1 MRTSNPRP
9 SLSVLVGGL
18 AVGVA
23 VLSAALAWA
32 ALRPAPVVVV
42 PGVRTN
48 QVAIPEEIPAAAAR
62 KFAYLYLSFFD
73 DYTPETVE
81 DRSTYLLRLLAPEVL
96 EKVRRELLERATYV
110 IRTRES
116 SHLLLPPLPEGG
128 DSKIERLP
136 GGLLR
141 LEVAAERRIY
151 IASEE
156 KGRAR
161 MRYTLLL
168 RPAFPSDQDSFGF
181 VVAGQTL
188 VSEPVESPA
197 PEAGRGRRE

>member
-1 MRTSNPRP
+1 MNSKKKPAPLT
-9 SLSVLVGGL
+9 LLIGGL
-18 AVGVA
+18 LAINLLLAG
-23 VLSAALAWA
+23 ALVWT
-32 ALRPAPVVVV
+32 ALRPAPVVIV
-42 PGVRTN
+42 PGVRAN

-62 KFAYLYLSFFD
+62 KFGYLYLSFFD

-116 SHLLLPPLPEGG
+116 SHLLLPPLSDGE

-136 GGLLR
+136 GDLFR
-141 LEVAAERRIY
+141 LHVAAERRIY

-156 KGRAR
+156 KGRSR
-161 MRYTLLL
+161 VRYTLLL
-168 RPAFPSDQDSFGF
+168 RPAFPSDQDAFGF

-188 VSEPVESPA
+188 ENEPVGSAA
-197 PEAGRGRRE
+197 PEMGRTRRD

>member
-1 MRTSNPRP
+1 MSDR
-9 SLSVLVGGL
+9 SLPTPNVLLVGGL
-18 AVGVA
+18 MGAVA
-23 VLSAALAWA
+23 ILSLALTWS
-32 ALRPAPVVVV
+32 ALRPAPVLVV
-42 PGVRTN
+42 PGVRAN
-48 QVAIPEEIPAAAAR
+48 QIVIPEEIPPAAAR

-116 SHLLLPPLPEGG
+116 SHVILPPLTEEEGP
-128 DSKIERLP
+128 KVERLR
-136 GGLLR
+136 GGVLR
-141 LEVAAERRIY
+141 LQITAERRIY

-156 KGRAR
+156 KGRSR
-161 MRYTLLL
+161 VRYTLLL
-168 RPAFPSDQDSFGF
+168 RPALPSDQDAFGF

-188 VSEPVESPA
+188 ENEPGET
-197 PEAGRGRRE
+197 PETGRVRRD